1 MQVVSV
7 SFNNIACKVFP
18 FCYIL
23 FCIFLPLHL
32 FVLDCYQKNNNNLE
46 KFEFTKKNLEEVDK
60 IFAKYPDDQKASA
73 VMPLLDLAMRQ
84 IGGWITESAM
94 RYISN
99 LINIPYIRVYEV
111 ASFYS
116 MFNLEPIGKN
126 FIQICTT
133 TSCWLRGSDDIL
145 KLCKKHLSIE
155 NNQTTKDG
163 LFTLKEVECL
173 GACVNAPMIQI
184 NDNYYEE
191 LNKDSL
197 LNILNK
203 LKEGKEVN
211 IGPQTKK
218 RKGAEPINSVN
229 N

>member
-1 MQVVSV
+1 MKS
-7 SFNNIACKVFP
+7 
-18 FCYIL
+18 
-23 FCIFLPLHL
+23 
-32 FVLDCYQKNNNNLE
+32 NNNNLE

-60 IFAKYPDDQKASA
+60 IFAKYPDEQKVSA

-84 IGGWITESAM
+84 IGGWITESSM

-99 LINIPYIRVYEV
+99 LINVPYIRVYEV

-126 FIQICTT
+126 FIQVCTT

-145 KLCKKHLSIE
+145 KLCKKYLSIE